1 MEKNMTK
8 KGMKSSVFVDM
19 ITNIIYILSVE
30 EDNEEPE
37 DYSLDDINTKVMV
50 LNENIADDMWF
61 L

>member
-1 MEKNMTK
+1 MTK

>member
-1 MEKNMTK
+1 MVKNMIK
-8 KGMKSSVFVDM
+8 KGMKSSILSDM
-19 ITNIIYILSVE
+19 INNIIYIFSVE

>member
-1 MEKNMTK
+1 
-8 KGMKSSVFVDM
+8 M